1 MCALRGTILW
11 LLLQL
16 AKRSDAIAPSGIEA
30 LQQIPQ
36 LSYDQVAL
44 IAGNATARCQLM
56 PQLCDWQLHLYEG
69 HPFQVELP
77 SSQGAVG
84 EQVEVVTRPAAG
96 TSTASPDLS
105 LLSFA
110 VPGINNNHELLI
122 YAQVETVSKPKPKRR
137 PKTKSNSKSKSRKR
151 KRLLAN
157 NIMLM

>member
-1 MCALRGTILW
+1 MWPLSGTLLW

-16 AKRSDAIAPSGIEA
+16 AIRSEAVAPPSLEA

-44 IAGNATARCQLM
+44 IADNATARCQLM

-77 SSQGAVG
+77 SSQDAAG
-84 EQVEVVTRPAAG
+84 EQMEVVTRPAAG
-96 TSTASPDLS
+96 TSTASPNLS

-110 VPGINNNHELLI
+110 VPGVNNNHELLI
-122 YAQVETVSKPKPKRR
+122 YAQLD
-137 PKTKSNSKSKSRKR
+137 KTDPP
-151 KRLLAN
+151 
-157 NIMLM
+157 I